1 MWENSECAKNYAN
14 LNRVVTDTMLCAG
27 GQGKNGCLGKQM
39 KKYSHNLQFTSSHAQ
54 LRKSYLDNMYS

>member
-27 GQGKNGCLGKQM
+27 KPGKDSCQGKQM
-39 KKYSHNLQFTSSHAQ
+39 KKFILTVHCLQFDRVT
-54 LRKSYLDNMYS
+54 L